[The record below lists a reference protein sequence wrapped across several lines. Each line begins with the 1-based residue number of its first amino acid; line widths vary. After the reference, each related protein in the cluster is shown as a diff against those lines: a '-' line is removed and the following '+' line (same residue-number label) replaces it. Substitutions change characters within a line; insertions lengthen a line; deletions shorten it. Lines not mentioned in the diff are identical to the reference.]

1 MKYLNGELLL
11 YLEYLLQP
19 SWLGLTN
26 PVLTLKMGLSPKA
39 KGRKRKTKL
48 HSRKSKNQVL
58 HIAIRDQRAQR
69 LKASDELIKK

>member
-11 YLEYLLQP
+11 QLEYLLQP

-58 HIAIRDQRAQR
+58 HIEVRDQRAQR

>member
-1 MKYLNGELLL
+1 
-11 YLEYLLQP
+11 LEYLLQP